1 MDTIEKYIRFI
12 GKDLPVEEEAKLFSA
27 LSSDESLRSSLRSFI
42 ALEKLSGKIVH
53 SKVTPTHLTQGI
65 YNKLGYVVPAAVA
78 SNAAASLAKG
88 SALALFLRG
97 RLFTGIV
104 SGIGGMMATFLLF
117 VNTDLSGLT
126 NNKSQVPLYAKTK
139 SEKSI
144 DGVQSLRNNVFGK
157 NKNLNSYSDVQFATK
172 PNKTVNSNSVNSPA
186 NENEYLEEQ
195 LLTLVNQSEIAK
207 DNASNTQ
214 NDIAKNTKQLPTEFI
229 ESNVP
234 AFDTIYIIR
243 SYDSKFRFE
252 FKNAPSWS
260 FDNEVVQPGYI
271 SKYNNLDISI
281 LFPLDKTFHIGAEF
295 RQETFHVRYNT
306 VLANS
311 DPAEVLQNPNLST
324 YSVIVRYSPFNFS
337 QTIKPFGQISAGFN
351 SVGLISRELLGIEVL
366 LFDNMYMMGGLEF
379 SQFGFTHKSDWYNS
393 NKYGIIYGLGV
404 KF

>member
-53 SKVTPTHLTQGI
+53 SKVPSAHLTQGI
-65 YNKLGYVVPAAVA
+65 YNKLGYVVPGAIV
-78 SNAAASLAKG
+78 SNAVASLAKG
-88 SALALFLRG
+88 SALSLFLRG

-104 SGIGGMMATFLLF
+104 SGIGGIMATFLLF
-117 VNTDLSGLT
+117 INTDLSGLT
-126 NNKSQVPLYAKTK
+126 NNKNQVPLYAKTK

-157 NKNLNSYSDVQFATK
+157 NNNLKSYSDVQLATK

-186 NENEYLEEQ
+186 IETVDINDN
-195 LLTLVNQSEIAK
+195 LLTLVNQSELVK
-207 DNASNTQ
+207 DDASNTK
-214 NDIAKNTKQLPTEFI
+214 NDIAKNTKQLPTELI
-229 ESNVP
+229 ESSYP

-260 FDNEVVQPGYI
+260 FENEVVQPGYV
-271 SKYNNLDISI
+271 SKYNNLDISM
-281 LFPLDKTFHIGAEF
+281 LLPLDKTFHIGAEF

-306 VLANS
+306 ILANS

-324 YSVIVRYSPFNFS
+324 YSIILRYSPFNFS
-337 QTIKPFGQISAGFN
+337 QTIKPFGQISGGVN
-351 SVGLISRELLGIEVL
+351 TVGGISRELLGIEIL

-379 SQFGFTHKSDWYNS
+379 SQFFFTHKSDWYNS
-393 NKYGIIYGLGV
+393 NKYGIMYGLGV